1 MAIEIKKGVPIPD
14 RYDTRREYPF
24 SKMEV
29 GDSFEFPR
37 ALQTSVRGAARSY
50 AARHNPTF
58 EFITR
63 RVNPTTCAIWRTK

>member
-37 ALQTSVRGAARSY
+37 ALQTSVRGAARSVY
-50 AARHNPTF
+50 HSQGKPNHLRHM
-58 EFITR
+58 
-63 RVNPTTCAIWRTK
+63 AH